1 MDEKYMLRAIELARN
16 GVGKVNPNPLVG
28 AVIVKDGK
36 ILSEGYHAR
45 YGDLHAE
52 RHAFSRLESPED
64 ARGAEMY
71 VTLEPCCHQGK
82 QPPCTQ
88 AIIEHGIRKVYV
100 GSDDPNALVA
110 GKGIALLREAGIEVE
125 TQVMKDACDALNQVF
140 FHYITEKMPYVV
152 MKYAMTLDG
161 KIACDS
167 GKSQWVTGERARTH
181 VQETRNALMGI
192 MVGIGTVLADN
203 PSLTC
208 RIPGGRNPIRI
219 IADSHLRIPLESKI
233 VQTAKEIS
241 TIVAATE
248 EGCSR
253 NGEKQQALEE
263 LGVKVLA
270 VPGRKSAER
279 NGCAVS
285 MTDSVERNGCAT
297 LMTDSVERN
306 DFTACERDSV
316 DLNVLME
323 MLGNE
328 GVDSILLEG
337 GSTLNQSAL
346 WAGIVREIQVYVAP
360 KIFGG
365 GGSFTP
371 VRGLG
376 VEDPSQAFL
385 CRNRRITDFGEDI
398 LLEYDV
404 VSKSRT

>member
-28 AVIVKDGK
+28 AVIVKDGE

-64 ARGAEMY
+64 AKGAEMY
-71 VTLEPCCHQGK
+71 VTLEPCCHHGK

-88 AIIEHGIRKVYV
+88 AIIEHEIRKVYV

-110 GKGIALLREAGIEVE
+110 GKGIALLRKAGIEVE
-125 TQVMKDACDALNQVF
+125 TQVMKETCDALNPVF
-140 FHYITEKMPYVV
+140 FHYITEKTPYVV

-167 GKSQWVTGERARTH
+167 GKSQWVTGERARAH

-241 TIVAATE
+241 TIVTATE
-248 EGCSR
+248 EGCFK
-253 NGEKQQALEE
+253 NGEKRHALEE

-279 NGCAVS
+279 NGCAAS
-285 MTDSVERNGCAT
+285 MTDSVERNSLSA
-297 LMTDSVERN
+297 S
-306 DFTACERDSV
+306 ERDSV

-346 WAGIVREIQVYVAP
+346 WAGIVRKIQVYVAP

-376 VEDPSQAFL
+376 VEEPSEAFL
-385 CRNRRITDFGEDI
+385 FSNRRITDFGEDI

-404 VSKSRT
+404 VRESRA